1 LRSIDPKDF
10 TKATRGT
17 SREINRQIVL
27 TLIRAHQP
35 VSRADLARL
44 METNRANI
52 TLLVNELLEE
62 ELVREGA
69 QGSLKVPGR
78 KPTFLYINAA
88 KGVAI
93 GLDVRPTRTFL
104 MITDSIGKQIGEIVS
119 FPTKFDPADLVKSL
133 SSNIRR
139 ALSNVGIDSSSS
151 SLFHGIGI
159 VFPGMVDRE
168 SGVVINAP
176 KLGWKNV
183 PLIAMLDK
191 ELKGPEIH
199 LENSGRACA
208 LSQIWS
214 ARGEVRG
221 QNNSVFVSVS
231 DGVGVGVV
239 INGELMRG
247 RHNTAGEFGHVP
259 LSIDG
264 PKCSCGSNGCWE
276 AYISN
281 ISTLSRYFGRD
292 ISQRRPETLETVE
305 FTIEDLITRARGG
318 DSKALT
324 ALQSAGRYLGLG
336 LASVINTI
344 DPSLVYI
351 GGEITEAWD
360 LIEDP
365 VREAIKERT
374 LTKELARTAIRIVPA
389 VEHPR
394 LRGAIALVTAPAFAA
409 PKVA

>member
-1 LRSIDPKDF
+1 
-10 TKATRGT
+10 
-17 SREINRQIVL
+17 
-27 TLIRAHQP
+27 
-35 VSRADLARL
+35 

-119 FPTKFDPADLVKSL
+119 FPTKFDPTDLVESL
-133 SSNIRR
+133 GSHVRR

-168 SGVVINAP
+168 TGVVINAP

-281 ISTLSRYFGRD
+281 IATLSRYFGRD